1 MKWSTF
7 HGIKE
12 NLVGFTILILKQTI
26 CNLKADQPASIV
38 FPPAT
43 LNAQDLQYY
52 ALNN

>member
-7 HGIKE
+7 HGIE
-12 NLVGFTILILKQTI
+12 EHLVGVSILRSKQTI
-26 CNLKADQPASIV
+26 CNLEVDQPASVV
-38 FPPAT
+38 FLPAP